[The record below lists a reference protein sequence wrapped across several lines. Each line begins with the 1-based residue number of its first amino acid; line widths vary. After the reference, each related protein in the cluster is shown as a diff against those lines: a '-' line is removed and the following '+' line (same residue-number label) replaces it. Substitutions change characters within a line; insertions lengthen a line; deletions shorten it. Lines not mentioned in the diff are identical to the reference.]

1 MTTVLWG
8 KTLNNRPSRQPVR
21 VRRLLPHWCVP
32 NLKPRTHTNYGV
44 IINKPYLLCLCS
56 WCNLVIY
63 YTLSLTHSLSGKN
76 ISIRIPRNLVWR
88 VLQNTKASRFSPEK
102 KQKITFLRLKIR
114 RIGSGFRFPSFINIT
129 KLLLTLLWQGSQDF
143 IKTFVCKLEQCA
155 STFST
160 CSCGSITR
168 VKDKRPLSKTH
179 SWFQKNAQL
188 KGCNYVLGYLL

>member
-76 ISIRIPRNLVWR
+76 ISIRKPSLTC
-88 VLQNTKASRFSPEK
+88 LTKHKGHKVFHRKETKDNFYVVKNSTNWF
-102 KQKITFLRLKIR
+102 
-114 RIGSGFRFPSFINIT
+114 GFPISFVHKHNQIIVNIT
-129 KLLLTLLWQGSQDF
+129 MARIAGFYKNIRLQTWTVRFNIFNMFICLYNQGKRQ
-143 IKTFVCKLEQCA
+143 KTTK
-155 STFST
+155 
-160 CSCGSITR
+160 
-168 VKDKRPLSKTH
+168 
-179 SWFQKNAQL
+179 
-188 KGCNYVLGYLL
+188 